1 VEEVDMHARP
11 AFGELV
17 PPHVE
22 VRVRGVPLAVLYKTV
37 ACHSYNVVPVPGS
50 ASTKSKKTKKQ
61 VRVASID
68 TLMALYLAFLYARQ
82 PYYSIDRLVCTATW
96 LQKLQEKNR
105 LEQKGLLQRFTVRC
119 LGNQETRQEIR
130 AEKATMYE
138 RLKNRKESRE
148 FDKWFLNYVPREQLP
163 QKRQPRMTQRTRR
176 PSFFAAAAAAASTSA
191 PRRRFTRAFRRPP
204 KKMTKS
210 TRKTSSMNPYER
222 PNRFD
227 WSPIWKKES

>member
-1 VEEVDMHARP
+1 
-11 AFGELV
+11 
-17 PPHVE
+17 
-22 VRVRGVPLAVLYKTV
+22 
-37 ACHSYNVVPVPGS
+37 
-50 ASTKSKKTKKQ
+50 
-61 VRVASID
+61 
-68 TLMALYLAFLYARQ
+68 MALYLAFLYARQ

-130 AEKATMYE
+130 AEKAAMYE
-138 RLKNRKESRE
+138 RLKNRKDSRE
-148 FDKWFLNYVPREQLP
+148 FDKWFLNYIPREQL
-163 QKRQPRMTQRTRR
+163 QKRQPRMTQRRR
-176 PSFFAAAAAAASTSA
+176 PSFFAEAAASTPA

-210 TRKTSSMNPYER
+210 TTKTSSMNPYER

-227 WSPIWKKES
+227 WSRIWKK